1 MKIFPAVHYTMGGM
15 WTSYKAG
22 SYQPD
27 APRPE
32 HKPGMVPP
40 VDSEVGRGMVYGDPG
55 NMMTNIK
62 GLYAFGEVNF
72 AYHGATRLGANALLS
87 CIFDGL
93 FCGLGVANYVRDVN
107 QQGVSELPQSVY
119 DAVVKQEEDKA
130 ARSSRP
136 PARATPTMPTTG
148 TSSAR
153 RWARR

>member
-1 MKIFPAVHYTMGGM
+1 MA
-15 WTSYKAG
+15 
-22 SYQPD
+22 
-27 APRPE
+27 
-32 HKPGMVPP
+32 
-40 VDSEVGRGMVYGDPG
+40 YGDPI

-107 QQGVSELPQSVY
+107 ATGADAVAQSVY
-119 DAVVKQEEDKA
+119 DTVVKSEEDKA
-130 ARSSRP
+130 QRSSRA
-136 PARATPTMPTTG
+136 PARATPMTSRTTA

-153 RWARR
+153 RWARK